1 MNTYQ
6 AVDYANTPVDG
17 ASGGGGMVI
26 VGITLGI
33 LVVLLVLFLLIKK
46 YISRTLQLKLS
57 RDWQML
63 KIRVPKE
70 RKPEQ
75 DEQRMDF
82 REMLSVIEPFFANFG
97 GLYKRSI
104 WGHWGQP
111 PISLEII
118 ANRGVIS
125 FYIGCTKTLMPLI
138 EKNIHAEY
146 PHALI
151 EKAALKDFSI
161 FQGKQG
167 KVDVATLK
175 LNKRYIFPL
184 RTYKLLEH
192 DGLSQITN
200 AFSKLKTE
208 SAAALQIMI
217 RPTNGMWRTQIE
229 RVAHMIQTGRSR
241 VSYSSGWQVRAA
253 ETFFNFI
260 QDFGAGLSKNKEG
273 DHPDPYF
280 DPKNPHRL
288 TPMKEQQL
296 KLLNEKA
303 SKQALDTEFRIIV
316 VAPNEMEAEADLNQ
330 ITSVFNQFNAPDS
343 NSLKIIKPRN
353 KKEIIANYIY
363 RIFGWQ
369 HRLTLNTEEL
379 ASIYHLPNR
388 YIETPNIDWLLSRKE
403 PPPATLPQ
411 EGTIVGESQYRGENK
426 PIRIADVDRLRH
438 IYMIGKTGVGKT
450 VLFENMIIQD
460 IRDGKGVAYLD
471 PNGDAIDYILA
482 HIPKERA
489 DDVILFD
496 PSDVERPMGLNLLE
510 WKTAEER
517 DFLVQEAIQM
527 FYKLFDP
534 GKTGIVGPQF
544 EHWFRNAALTVM
556 SHPNGGTLIDIP
568 RLFTDKE
575 FEKENV
581 SYLKDPVV
589 EAFWTKQMA
598 QTSDFHKSEMLNYFT
613 SKFGRFMTND
623 MMRNIIGQPKSAFD
637 FREVMDNKKILLC
650 KLSKGLIGEI
660 NAFLLGMIMVS
671 KLAMGAFGRQNVT
684 EDQRIP
690 FYLYVDEFQNFITD
704 VFATILSE
712 SRKYKLALNIT
723 NQYIAQLDEKIR
735 DAVIGNAG
743 TLIAFRIGAADAEF
757 LVKEFEPLL
766 PDDLVNVDKYCFYI
780 KTLINNAPT
789 IPFNGQGLPPNPSAN
804 TKLAAA
810 IKQLSRLKYG
820 RSREVVDIEIRQR
833 TKIDQ
838 IKLSGLNDAPPSS
851 K

>member
-1 MNTYQ
+1 M
-6 AVDYANTPVDG
+6 
-17 ASGGGGMVI
+17 
-26 VGITLGI
+26 
-33 LVVLLVLFLLIKK
+33 
-46 YISRTLQLKLS
+46 KLS
-57 RDWQML
+57 KDWRML

-82 REMLSVIEPFFANFG
+82 REMLSVIEPFFANIA
-97 GLYKRSI
+97 GLYKRN
-104 WGHWGQP
+104 WVGHWGQTP
-111 PISLEII
+111 VSLEIVSKG
-118 ANRGVIS
+118 GVIS
-125 FYIGCTKTLMPLI
+125 FFIGCTKAMQPLI

-151 EKAALKDFSI
+151 EPAKLNDFSI
-161 FQGKQG
+161 FQGKTG
-167 KVDVATLK
+167 KVDAATIK

-192 DGLSQITN
+192 DALSQITN

-208 SAAALQIMI
+208 SAAGLQIMV

-260 QDFGAGLSKNKEG
+260 QDMGAGIRKGG
-273 DHPDPYF
+273 DESHPDPYF

-303 SKQALDTEFRIIV
+303 SKQALDTELRILV
-316 VAPNEMEAEADLNQ
+316 VAPTQMEAEADLNQ
-330 ITSVFNQFNAPDS
+330 ISSAFNQFNAPDA
-343 NSLKIIKPRN
+343 NSLKVLKPYN
-353 KKEIIANYIY
+353 KKEVIANYIF

-403 PPPATLPQ
+403 PPPATMPT
-411 EGTIVGESQYRGENK
+411 EGTIIGESHYRGEIK
-426 PIRIADVDRLRH
+426 PIRITDTDRLRH

-450 VLFENMIIQD
+450 VLFENMIMQD
-460 IRDGKGVAYLD
+460 IIDGKGVAYLD

-482 HIPKERA
+482 HMPKERA

-556 SHPNGGTLIDIP
+556 SHPDGGTLIDIP

-637 FREVMDNKKILLC
+637 FRDVMDNKKILLC

-660 NAFLLGMIMVS
+660 NAFLLGMIIVS
-671 KLAMGAFGRQNVT
+671 KLAMGAFGRQNIT
-684 EDQRIP
+684 EEQRIP

-757 LVKEFEPLL
+757 LVKEFEPML

-789 IPFNGQGLPPNPSAN
+789 IPFNGQGIAPDPNSN
-804 TKLAAA
+804 QKLAEA

-833 TKIDQ
+833 TKIDE
-838 IKLSGLNDAPPSS
+838 IKLAGLNDAPPSS
-851 K
+851 R